1 MTQHGKKLLA
11 YVMCHL
17 AISSRDPALRRQHAE
32 AWLDGYLPNWRYS
45 KLPTIKRRNLLVST
59 EEDEDEQS

>member
-17 AISSRDPALRRQHAE
+17 AISSRDPALRRQYAE
-32 AWLDGYLPNWRYS
+32 KWLDDYLPNWRES
-45 KLPTIKRRNLLVST
+45 KLPKAKRRSLLVST